1 MLNFTRTGG
10 VPRELPPRD
19 GRGPAGLLSGT
30 PRDPA
35 EHTQPNSAQQSVP
48 PRAPCAALTSRPH
61 RRRQVSGPGR
71 AGLERP
77 APGDAARR
85 RGSGRESPLEPSL
98 SPAPTTG
105 LCWRPADPGAPVRGS
120 RSCHSLPNPA
130 VAALCV
136 RPRAHTH
143 AHKHPHAPTRN
154 TRTNK
159 NNATDGTRPRMVSV
173 PRPSAARADPAPRGQ
188 LPPTSSVITLA
199 PRSAEGRGHVR
210 ASIVPSRH
218 CRRPSE
224 NTALRRPPEHSS
236 AA

>member
-1 MLNFTRTGG
+1 MLNFTRTSG

-19 GRGPAGLLSGT
+19 GRGPAGQLTGT

-130 VAALCV
+130 VAAVCV
-136 RPRAHTH
+136 RPHTH
-143 AHKHPHAPTRN
+143 THTRTQTPTRANPQHPHKQKQRNRWDAAPHGERPSPVG
-154 TRTNK
+154 
-159 NNATDGTRPRMVSV
+159 GTRRSG
-173 PRPSAARADPAPRGQ
+173 AARPAPAHLLSHHTRPAVCRGTRARPRVHSPVQ
-188 LPPTSSVITLA
+188 TLPPSV
-199 PRSAEGRGHVR
+199 
-210 ASIVPSRH
+210 
-218 CRRPSE
+218 
-224 NTALRRPPEHSS
+224 
-236 AA
+236 